1 MKWREFPKMF
11 CSRTLVGC
19 FFWMCTSF
27 LFFFG
32 KWRDAVLESESF
44 LLVQLWVSHRH
55 RLLQEFGDMAQHTKA
70 VLKSVSIAPVD
81 PTGEK
86 GVLFCCESFFAA
98 SKSEHMWKDNSASY
112 IFSEWLYCKIAIIFG
127 VQNTIDTSFVQ
138 QDSLF
143 RVIFFAY
150 PASWCKRLPTR
161 WWF

>member
-1 MKWREFPKMF
+1 MWGWSRRTNNGRWRCRGPCGIGDMEGNGRHWNEMFWEFPKMF

-19 FFWMCTSF
+19 FFFWMCTSF

-32 KWRDAVLESESF
+32 KWRDAVLESDSF
-44 LLVQLWVSHRH
+44 LQLWVSHRH

-98 SKSEHMWKDNSASY
+98 SKSEHMWKDNSASSIY
-112 IFSEWLYCKIAIIFG
+112 FQSDFTVKL
-127 VQNTIDTSFVQ
+127 Q
-138 QDSLF
+138 
-143 RVIFFAY
+143 
-150 PASWCKRLPTR
+150 
-161 WWF
+161 